1 MVRMIKFAEKQ
12 RVDVDLV
19 SKERY
24 LANTVLK
31 VVTLNDNIG
40 MIKIV

>member
-1 MVRMIKFAEKQ
+1 MIKCAEKQ

-24 LANTVLK
+24 LANTVPK
-31 VVTLNDNIG
+31 VVSLTDSIG